1 MGFLLNS
8 TSRDR
13 QLSHFGEA
21 LLATTILL
29 AGLVMYLGSWGIS
42 DRITSRGEICLRLPH
57 DDLAASLKRGPVE
70 NQLLRQYLQGTRLI
84 QALSAASPAQRV
96 RLNEQL
102 NGIVRELD
110 SLCHLN
116 MYYYNQGAAL
126 LTLAT
131 TSATVVVV
139 CLLLV
144 APEGVQNITRVQ
156 RTMFFSSAA
165 ILGVSINLLQLGEQ
179 QVNASRAQTM
189 YHSQKALLQR
199 MASSLANQRLET
211 GIFPAQSL
219 EPLRNA
225 EAVAWLISGIDNQRL
240 AMPEPRF
247 FLNDKMANDIWS
259 SLLNGDKDR
268 PPERSRT
275 SPLPTP

>member
-1 MGFLLNS
+1 MGVLLDS

-29 AGLVMYLGSWGIS
+29 AGLVIFLGSWGIS
-42 DRITSRGEICLRLPH
+42 DRTTSRGEICLKLPN
-57 DDLAASLKRGPVE
+57 DDLAASLKSGPVE
-70 NQLLRQYLQGTRLI
+70 NQLLRQYLLGTRLI

-144 APEGVQNITRVQ
+144 APEGVQNITRAQ
-156 RTMFFSSAA
+156 RTMLRGSSSTTRWPTTSGQACSTVIRIGHQSA
-165 ILGVSINLLQLGEQ
+165 
-179 QVNASRAQTM
+179 
-189 YHSQKALLQR
+189 
-199 MASSLANQRLET
+199 
-211 GIFPAQSL
+211 PA
-219 EPLRNA
+219 
-225 EAVAWLISGIDNQRL
+225 
-240 AMPEPRF
+240 
-247 FLNDKMANDIWS
+247 
-259 SLLNGDKDR
+259 
-268 PPERSRT
+268 PPH
-275 SPLPTP
+275 SPLPEPHHPGQDGIPLPARHAARRLVAALSHGALR